1 MDRIVFF
8 VFDPSP
14 RIDRRIREFKENGY
28 EVEVYGLAN
37 DFNIKYCTNEVY
49 TYNLI
54 ASMRAGMPYKERASH
69 IKEILKIIDKK
80 NNKNTVFYFF
90 TINVAVAALF
100 RKIKYI
106 YEESDMLFD
115 RFSNKLLQK
124 IVIYINKKII
134 KRSLQTVFTSEGF
147 ADYYYGDKYP
157 SNISFITNRVSP
169 KCLDLPDIAKEDVD
183 FNHLRLGFVG
193 NIRYQSILN
202 VSDVVSE
209 QTDFEFHYFGNDES
223 LTPDQKKHFK
233 MPRVQMHGGF
243 SNPDDLPVIYGA
255 LDFVV
260 CTYDVKGVN
269 PRYAEP
275 NKLYEAIYYR
285 TPMIVSAGSFLAKKV
300 ERLGIG
306 ISLDPNDKNEIK
318 AKIDTLSEDQ
328 YKIMV
333 ERLNEIPRE
342 SAVNVNSAFFN
353 KMKSLLS

>member
-1 MDRIVFF
+1 MIRVVFF

-28 EVEVYGLAN
+28 DVEVYGLAN
-37 DFNIKYCTNEVY
+37 DFNIKYCTNDVY

-54 ASMRAGMPYKERASH
+54 ANMRAGMPYKERASH
-69 IKEILKIIDKK
+69 IKEILKIIDEKK
-80 NNKNTVFYFF
+80 DKKTVFYFF
-90 TINVAVAALF
+90 TINVAVATLF
-100 RKIKYI
+100 RRIKYI

-124 IVIYINKKII
+124 TVILINKRII

-147 ADYYYGDKYP
+147 ADYYYGDRFP

-169 KCLDLPDIAKEDVD
+169 KCLELTDKVKEKVD
-183 FNHLRLGFVG
+183 FRHLKLGFVG

-223 LTPDQKKHFK
+223 LSPDQKQHFK
-233 MPRVQMHGGF
+233 MPGVYMHGGF
-243 SNPDDLPVIYGA
+243 SNPDDLPSIYST

-306 ISLDPNDKNEIK
+306 ISLDPNDKIDIK
-318 AKIDTLSEDQ
+318 AKIDSLSEVQ
-328 YKIMV
+328 YNKMV

-342 SAVNVNSAFFN
+342 SAVNVNTLFFN
-353 KMKSLLS
+353 KMKDLLS